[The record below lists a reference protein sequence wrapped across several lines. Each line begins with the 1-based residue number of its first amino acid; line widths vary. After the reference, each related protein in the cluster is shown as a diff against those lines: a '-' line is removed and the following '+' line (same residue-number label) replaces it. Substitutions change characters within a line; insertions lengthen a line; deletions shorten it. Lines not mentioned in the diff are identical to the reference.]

1 MPLKFGSF
9 FGWDGWFS
17 SFFIDIINQI
27 LTVIT
32 AVCKH
37 TAFFYIHMI
46 QQGDGK
52 INVIT
57 LSLTKHQ
64 IDRIAISIYG
74 YMDFGTGSSAAV
86 PNFVRRPPFFAHAL
100 CW

>member
-1 MPLKFGSF
+1 MTLKFGSF

-37 TAFFYIHMI
+37 TAFFYSNML

-52 INVIT
+52 INVIA
-57 LSLTKHQ
+57 LSPSL
-64 IDRIAISIYG
+64 SI
-74 YMDFGTGSSAAV
+74 
-86 PNFVRRPPFFAHAL
+86 R
-100 CW
+100 